1 MPIGI
6 SDLAHSVRKNSASVA
21 APVQLGH
28 AQQLIVAALGYKS
41 LAAYQAA
48 QVAALEAQDLSN
60 VHHVVLDY
68 DKLDQRASEL
78 GAAPTPS
85 QLHELIDSAFKERA
99 PHTHIHVSHAGFDN
113 YLREHVDQV
122 VIEDDDVNS
131 EMANAN
137 YDGIDEV
144 YFDFEVESESVPVG
158 SSLEIDLDGH
168 VGLGIDTERPYAGH
182 KVNVEGFL
190 AVERLGSQCFGSVD
204 CQVTNAE
211 LDTNWGDDDY
221 DGEPPP
227 RSVSQAYAELL
238 GLELH
243 EVGNLADVEA
253 MELDGSS
260 GEMVYGYLLD
270 FTDYASPEIAQKI
283 LRRHSSLRIEV
294 GPDFFEGVRSDDWP
308 R

>member
-1 MPIGI
+1 MPISI
-6 SDLAHSVRKNSASVA
+6 SDLAHSVRKNSVSVA

-28 AQQLIVAALGYKS
+28 AQQFIVAALGYKS

-48 QVAALEAQDLSN
+48 KAAALEPQDLGN

-68 DKLDQRASEL
+68 HKLDQRASEL

-85 QLHELIDSAFKERA
+85 QLHELIDAAFKERA
-99 PHTHIHVSHAGFDN
+99 PGTHIHASHADFDN
-113 YLREHVDQV
+113 YLREHVEQV
-122 VIEDDDVNS
+122 VIEDDYVNS

-144 YFDFEVESESVPVG
+144 YFDFEIESKNVPIG
-158 SSLEIDLDGH
+158 SSLKIDLAGH
-168 VGLGIDTERPYAGH
+168 VGLSTDTERPYAGH
-182 KVNVEGFL
+182 IVNVEGFL
-190 AVERLGSQCFGSVD
+190 TVERLGQHSFGAVD

-221 DGEPPP
+221 DGEPAP

-283 LRRHSSLRIEV
+283 LHHHSSLRIEV
-294 GPDFFEGVRSDDWP
+294 GPGFFEGVRSDDWP

>member
-48 QVAALEAQDLSN
+48 QVAAFEPQDLGH
-60 VHHVVLDY
+60 VRHVVLDY

-85 QLHELIDSAFKERA
+85 QLHELIDTAFKERA
-99 PHTHIHVSHAGFDN
+99 PRTRIHASHSDFDN

-122 VIEDDDVNS
+122 VIGDDDVNS

-144 YFDFEVESESVPVG
+144 YFDFEVESENVPIG
-158 SSLEIDLDGH
+158 GSLEIDLDGH

-182 KVNVEGFL
+182 IVNVEGFL
-190 AVERLGSQCFGSVD
+190 TVERLGRQSFGAVD
-204 CQVTNAE
+204 CQVTKAE

-243 EVGNLADVEA
+243 EVGNLADVEP

-270 FTDYASPEIAQKI
+270 FTAYASPEIAQKI
-283 LRRHSSLRIEV
+283 LWHHSSLRIEV
-294 GPDFFEGVRSDDWP
+294 GPGFFEGVRNDDWP

>member
-1 MPIGI
+1 M
-6 SDLAHSVRKNSASVA
+6 
-21 APVQLGH
+21 
-28 AQQLIVAALGYKS
+28 
-41 LAAYQAA
+41 
-48 QVAALEAQDLSN
+48 
-60 VHHVVLDY
+60 
-68 DKLDQRASEL
+68 
-78 GAAPTPS
+78 
-85 QLHELIDSAFKERA
+85 
-99 PHTHIHVSHAGFDN
+99 
-113 YLREHVDQV
+113 DQV

-144 YFDFEVESESVPVG
+144 YFDFEVESENVPVG

-182 KVNVEGFL
+182 IVNVEGTL
-190 AVERLGSQCFGSVD
+190 SVERLGSQCFGSVD
-204 CQVTNAE
+204 CQVTKAE

-294 GPDFFEGVRSDDWP
+294 GPGFFEGVRSDDWP

>member
-21 APVQLGH
+21 APVQLGR

-204 CQVTNAE
+204 CQVTKAE

>member
-122 VIEDDDVNS
+122 VIEDDDVNN

-144 YFDFEVESESVPVG
+144 YFDFDFESESVPVG

-204 CQVTNAE
+204 CQVTKAE

-260 GEMVYGYLLD
+260 GEMVYGYLID

>member
-6 SDLAHSVRKNSASVA
+6 SDVAHSVRKNSASVA

-48 QVAALEAQDLSN
+48 QVAGLEAQDLSN

-204 CQVTNAE
+204 CQVTKAE

-243 EVGNLADVEA
+243 EVGYLADVEA

-308 R
+308 H